1 MQSNPHLNLTLTLFL
16 HRERNSIAMKFCL
29 LRSERWRRQGVHLFK
44 SIDML
49 ADQGNGAA
57 AIAVDPPVSAFAMP
71 EIFTSML
78 DDWREKFAHTDW
90 VPDLGRDIGSLT
102 WLRGLVT
109 LTLLCGVAISCLPD
123 FGPIKGHQNAALTG
137 SRADQARSQTIAPL
151 AYGSDTGVRMAAT
164 DAVRPLAQSPE
175 RPSIELVATLGRGD
189 SLRRVL
195 QRAGVANAEA
205 RKVTDLVSN
214 AVTLDEIKPGTK
226 IDVTLGRRPAKNQP
240 RPLDQLAFRARFD
253 LNLEVLRNGDQLKL
267 NRKPIV
273 VDDTPLRIKGVVG
286 SSLYRSARA
295 AGAPAEAVQ
304 KYLQVI
310 GKKMSVSR
318 DIRST
323 DEFDI
328 ILGYRRAE
336 TGEVEVGNL
345 LYAGIE
351 RDGKAKAQMVRWSS
365 GGRVNWF
372 EASGVGQS
380 SGELVR
386 PTSGRKTSGYGMR
399 RHPILRYKRM
409 HSGLDFGGGYGAPIY
424 AVTDGKVTFAGRK
437 GGYGKFV
444 KIKHSGG
451 LASGYAH
458 MSRIAVSNGRRVRKG
473 QIIGYIGST
482 GLSTGPHLHYELYR
496 NGRTIN
502 PNSVK
507 FVQRSELGGRELRRF
522 KSELQRLKTVTP
534 GAALG
539 TLKSVSNN
547 SKKQREISRLNKAS
561 IS

>member
-1 MQSNPHLNLTLTLFL
+1 MFK
-16 HRERNSIAMKFCL
+16 NS
-29 LRSERWRRQGVHLFK
+29 
-44 SIDML
+44 DMF
-49 ADQGNGAA
+49 ASQGNGAA
-57 AIAVDPPVSAFAMP
+57 AASLQSPAVAVGNPFSEKLGETIDH
-71 EIFTSML
+71 
-78 DDWREKFAHTDW
+78 WRDELSEVEW
-90 VPDLGRDIGSLT
+90 VPDLGRDIGSIV
-102 WLRGLVT
+102 WFRGLGT
-109 LTLLCGVAISCLPD
+109 LVLLSSIAISCLPD
-123 FGPIKGHQNAALTG
+123 FGPIAGHQTAPLIG
-137 SRADQARSQTIAPL
+137 SQADQARSQMIAPL
-151 AYGSDTGVRMAAT
+151 AYGSDTGVSMAAT

-189 SLRRVL
+189 GMRRVL
-195 QRAGVANAEA
+195 RRAGVANKEA
-205 RKVTDLVSN
+205 GEVTDLIASAVS
-214 AVTLDEIKPGTK
+214 LRDIKPGTK
-226 IDVTLGRRPAKNQP
+226 IDVTLGRRPNKSQP

-253 LNLEVLRNGDQLKL
+253 LNLEVLRQNGTLKL
-267 NRKPIV
+267 NRKPIL

-295 AGAPAEAVQ
+295 AGAPADAVQ

-328 ILGYRRAE
+328 ILSYRRAE
-336 TGEVEVGNL
+336 TGEVEVGDL
-345 LYAGIE
+345 VYAGIT
-351 RDGKAKAQMVRWSS
+351 RDGKPKAQMLKWNTA
-365 GGRVNWF
+365 GRNNWF

-380 SGELVR
+380 SGQLVR
-386 PTSGRKTSGYGMR
+386 PTNGRRTSGYGMR

-424 AVTDGKVTFAGRK
+424 AVTDGTVSFAGRK
-437 GGYGKFV
+437 GGFGKFV

-496 NGRTIN
+496 NGRAIN

-507 FVQRSELGGRELRRF
+507 FVQRAELSGRELRRF
-522 KSELQRLKTVTP
+522 KTELQRLQKVEP

-539 TLKSVSNN
+539 TLKSASTNPGET
-547 SKKQREISRLNKAS
+547 REINRLNKPLNS
-561 IS
+561 

>member
-1 MQSNPHLNLTLTLFL
+1 
-16 HRERNSIAMKFCL
+16 
-29 LRSERWRRQGVHLFK
+29 
-44 SIDML
+44 ML

-57 AIAVDPPVSAFAMP
+57 AIAAGPPASTFAMP
-71 EIFTSML
+71 EIFTSIS
-78 DDWREKFAHTDW
+78 DEWQEKFAQTDW
-90 VPDLGRDIGSLT
+90 VPDLGRDIGSFT
-102 WLRGLVT
+102 WFRGLIT
-109 LTLLCGVAISCLPD
+109 LVLLCGIAISCLPD
-123 FGPIKGHQNAALTG
+123 FGPINGHQNAALTG
-137 SRADQARSQTIAPL
+137 FRADQARSQTIAPL
-151 AYGSDTGVRMAAT
+151 AYGSDTGIRMAAT

-195 QRAGVANAEA
+195 QRAGVASAEA
-205 RKVTDLVSN
+205 REVTDLVSG
-214 AVTLDEIKPGTK
+214 AVTLGEIEPGTK

-253 LNLEVLRNGDQLKL
+253 LNLEILRNSGQLEL
-267 NRKPIV
+267 NRKPIL

-295 AGAPAEAVQ
+295 GGAPTEAVQ

-336 TGEVEVGNL
+336 TGEVEVGDL

-351 RDGKAKAQMVRWSS
+351 RDGKAKAQMVKWTSN
-365 GGRVNWF
+365 GRANWF

-380 SGELVR
+380 RGELVR
-386 PTSGRKTSGYGMR
+386 PTRGRKTSSYGMR

-409 HSGLDFGGGYGAPIY
+409 HSGIDFGGGYGAPIY
-424 AVTDGKVTFAGRK
+424 AVTDGKVTYAGRK

-458 MSRIAVSNGRRVRKG
+458 MSRIAVSNGKRVRKG

-507 FVQRSELGGRELRRF
+507 FIQRAELSGKELRRF
-522 KSELQRLKTVTP
+522 KGELQRLQQVTP

-539 TLKSVSNN
+539 ALKSASTGP
-547 SKKQREISRLNKAS
+547 KKQREISRLSKES

>member
-1 MQSNPHLNLTLTLFL
+1 MNFCLSR
-16 HRERNSIAMKFCL
+16 RER
-29 LRSERWRRQGVHLFK
+29 WHRQGVHLFK

-57 AIAVDPPVSAFAMP
+57 AIAVDPRASSFAVP
-71 EIFTSML
+71 ETL
-78 DDWREKFAHTDW
+78 TGAVDNWREELTHVDW
-90 VPDLGRDIGSLT
+90 VPDLGRDIGSFT
-102 WLRGLVT
+102 WFRGLIT

-151 AYGSDTGVRMAAT
+151 AYGSDTGIRMAAT

-195 QRAGVANAEA
+195 QRAGVAQKEA
-205 RKVTDLVSN
+205 REVTDLVSS
-214 AVTLDEIKPGTK
+214 AVTLGDIKPGTK
-226 IDVTLGRRPAKNQP
+226 IDVTLGRRPGKNQP

-253 LNLEVLRNGDQLKL
+253 LNLEILRNGDTLKL
-267 NRKPIV
+267 NRKPIM
-273 VDDTPLRIKGVVG
+273 VDNTPLRIRGVVG

-328 ILGYRRAE
+328 ILDYRRAE

-351 RDGKAKAQMVRWSS
+351 RDGKAKAQMLKWTS
-365 GGRVNWF
+365 GGRSNWF

-380 SGELVR
+380 RGELVR
-386 PTSGRKTSGYGMR
+386 PTRGRRTSNYGMR

-424 AVTDGKVTFAGRK
+424 AVTDGKVSFAGRK

-458 MSRIAVSNGRRVRKG
+458 MSRIAVSNGRNVRKG

-507 FVQRSELGGRELRRF
+507 FVQRAELGGRELKRF
-522 KSELQRLKTVTP
+522 KSELQRLQKVTP

-539 TLKSVSNN
+539 TLKSASSNK
-547 SKKQREISRLNKAS
+547 KKQREINRLSKAS
-561 IS
+561 VS

>member
-1 MQSNPHLNLTLTLFL
+1 M
-16 HRERNSIAMKFCL
+16 
-29 LRSERWRRQGVHLFK
+29 FK

-57 AIAVDPPVSAFAMP
+57 AVAADPPAPIFTMPEALTSAF
-71 EIFTSML
+71 
-78 DDWREKFAHTDW
+78 DDWRDRLSDVDW

-102 WLRGLVT
+102 WLRGLAT
-109 LTLLCGVAISCLPD
+109 LVLLCGIAISFLPD
-123 FGPIKGHQNAALTG
+123 FGPINGHQSAALTG
-137 SRADQARSQTIAPL
+137 FRADQARSQTIAPL

-205 RKVTDLVSN
+205 REVTNLVSS

-226 IDVTLGRRPAKNQP
+226 IDVTLGRRSSKNQP

-253 LNLEVLRNGDQLKL
+253 LNLEILRNGDQLKL

-273 VDDTPLRIKGVVG
+273 VDNTPLRIRGTVG

-336 TGEVEVGNL
+336 TGEVEVGDL

-351 RDGKAKAQMVRWSS
+351 RDGKAKAQMLKWAS
-365 GGRVNWF
+365 GGRSNWF

-380 SGELVR
+380 RGELVR
-386 PTSGRKTSGYGMR
+386 PTRGRRTSNYGMR

-409 HSGLDFGGGYGAPIY
+409 HSGIDFGGGYGAPIY
-424 AVTDGKVTFAGRK
+424 AVTDGKVTYAGRK

-458 MSRIAVSNGRRVRKG
+458 MSRIAVSNGRSVRKG

-507 FVQRSELGGRELRRF
+507 FVQRSELSGKELKRF
-522 KSELQRLKTVTP
+522 KSELQRLKQVTP

-539 TLKSVSNN
+539 TLKSASTGP
-547 SKKQREISRLNKAS
+547 KKQREISRLTKAS

>member
-1 MQSNPHLNLTLTLFL
+1 MY
-16 HRERNSIAMKFCL
+16 
-29 LRSERWRRQGVHLFK
+29 K
-44 SIDML
+44 SIDNL
-49 ADQGNGAA
+49 DDYGTGAA
-57 AIAVDPPVSAFAMP
+57 ALAPNRPALDTDAIGQG
-71 EIFTSML
+71 FTEKL
-78 DDWREKFAHTDW
+78 HQWRDDLSEVEW

-102 WLRGLVT
+102 WFRGLAT
-109 LTLLCGVAISCLPD
+109 LSLLCGTAIWALPD
-123 FGPIKGHQNAALTG
+123 FGPIEGHQPAPLAG
-137 SRADQARSQTIAPL
+137 SQADNMHSQMIAPL
-151 AYGSDTGVRMAAT
+151 AYGGDTGVRMAAT

-175 RPSIELVATLGRGD
+175 RPSVALVATLGRGD

-195 QRAGVANAEA
+195 QRAGVASAEA
-205 RKVTDLVSN
+205 RQVTDMVAN
-214 AVTLDEIKPGTK
+214 AVPLGDIKSGTK
-226 IDVTLGRRPAKNQP
+226 IDVLLGRRPSKNQA

-253 LNLEVLRNGDQLKL
+253 LNLEVLRDGDRLKL
-267 NRKPIV
+267 NRKPIL
-273 VDDTPLRIKGVVG
+273 VDNTPLRIKGVVG

-295 AGAPAEAVQ
+295 AGAPMEAVQ

-323 DEFDI
+323 DEFDLI
-328 ILGYRRAE
+328 IEYRRAE
-336 TGEVEVGNL
+336 TGEVEVGDL
-345 LYAGIE
+345 IYAGID
-351 RDGKAKAQMVRWSS
+351 RGGKPKAQMLKWQS
-365 GGRVNWF
+365 GGRTNWF

-380 SGELVR
+380 RGELVR
-386 PTSGRKTSGYGMR
+386 PTGGRITSGYGMR
-399 RHPILRYKRM
+399 RHPILRYRRM

-424 AVTDGKVTFAGRK
+424 AVTDGTVTFAGRK

-444 KIKHSGG
+444 KIKHGGG

-458 MSRIAVSNGRRVRKG
+458 MSRIAVGNGRRVRKG

-502 PNSVK
+502 PRSVK

-522 KSELQRLKTVTP
+522 KSELQRLKRVEP

-539 TLKSVSNN
+539 TLKSA
-547 SKKQREISRLNKAS
+547 SKRTEPEREINRLNKTINS
-561 IS
+561 

>member
-1 MQSNPHLNLTLTLFL
+1 M
-16 HRERNSIAMKFCL
+16 
-29 LRSERWRRQGVHLFK
+29 HLFK

-57 AIAVDPPVSAFAMP
+57 AIAAEPAAPSFTLPFALP
-71 EIFTSML
+71 ENFNDVL
-78 DDWREKFAHTDW
+78 DRWQDRFAQTDW

-102 WLRGLVT
+102 WLRGLAT
-109 LTLLCGVAISCLPD
+109 LVLLCGIAISCLPD

-137 SRADQARSQTIAPL
+137 FRADQARSQTIAPL
-151 AYGSDTGVRMAAT
+151 AYGSDTGIRMAAT

-205 RKVTDLVSN
+205 GEVNELVAG
-214 AVTLDEIKPGTK
+214 AVSLDEIKPGTK
-226 IDVTLGRRPAKNQP
+226 IDVVLGRRPAKNQP

-253 LNLEVLRNGDQLKL
+253 LNLEVLRNGDQLEL
-267 NRKPIV
+267 NRKPIM
-273 VDDTPLRIKGVVG
+273 VDDTPLRIKGTVG

-295 AGAPAEAVQ
+295 AGAPADAVQ

-336 TGEVEVGNL
+336 TGEIEVGDL

-351 RDGKAKAQMVRWSS
+351 RDGKAKAQMLKWTS
-365 GGRVNWF
+365 GGRSNWF

-380 SGELVR
+380 SGQLVR
-386 PTSGRKTSGYGMR
+386 PTNGRRTSGYGMR

-409 HSGLDFGGGYGAPIY
+409 HSGIDFGGGYGAPIY
-424 AVTDGKVTFAGRK
+424 AVTDGRVTFAGRK

-458 MSRIAVSNGRRVRKG
+458 MSRIAVSNGRKVRKG

-507 FVQRSELGGRELRRF
+507 FVQRAELGGKELRKF
-522 KSELQRLKTVTP
+522 KSELKRLQQVEP

-539 TLKSVSNN
+539 TLKSASTGP
-547 SKKQREISRLNKAS
+547 KKQREISRLSKAS

>member
-1 MQSNPHLNLTLTLFL
+1 M
-16 HRERNSIAMKFCL
+16 
-29 LRSERWRRQGVHLFK
+29 FK
-44 SIDML
+44 SIDNI
-49 ADQGNGAA
+49 ADYGSGAA
-57 AIAVDPPVSAFAMP
+57 TIAAPSGLSAAGLK
-71 EIFTSML
+71 ETARQLGYEWRDRL
-78 DDWREKFAHTDW
+78 DATEW
-90 VPDLGRDIGSLT
+90 VPDLGRDIGSFT
-102 WLRGLVT
+102 WFRGLTT
-109 LTLLCGVAISCLPD
+109 LGLLCGFAISCLPD
-123 FGPIKGHQNAALTG
+123 FGPIEGHQTAPLMG
-137 SRADQARSQTIAPL
+137 SRADQARSQMIAPL
-151 AYGSDTGVRMAAT
+151 AYGADTGISMAAT

-195 QRAGVANAEA
+195 QRAGVASREA
-205 RKVTDLVSN
+205 RQVTDMVARTVS
-214 AVTLDEIKPGTK
+214 LGEIKPGTK
-226 IDVTLGRRPAKNQP
+226 IDVVLGRRPAKNQA

-253 LNLEVLRNGDQLKL
+253 LNLEILRDGDRLKL
-267 NRKPIV
+267 NRKPIL

-295 AGAPAEAVQ
+295 AGAPIGAVQ

-310 GKKMSVSR
+310 GKKMSISR
-318 DIRST
+318 DVRST

-328 ILGYRRAE
+328 ILSYRRAE
-336 TGEVEVGNL
+336 TGEIEVGDL
-345 LYAGIE
+345 LYAGID
-351 RDGKAKAQMVRWSS
+351 RGGKPKAQMLKWTS
-365 GGRVNWF
+365 GGRTNWF

-380 SGELVR
+380 SGKLVR
-386 PTSGRKTSGYGMR
+386 PTRGRRTSGYGMR

-409 HSGLDFGGGYGAPIY
+409 HSGIDFGGGYGAPIY
-424 AVTDGKVTFAGRK
+424 AVTDGRVTFAGRK

-522 KSELQRLKTVTP
+522 KAELRRLKRVEP

-539 TLKSVSNN
+539 TLKSASNEPEVE
-547 SKKQREISRLNKAS
+547 REINRLNKELPG
-561 IS
+561 

>member
-1 MQSNPHLNLTLTLFL
+1 
-16 HRERNSIAMKFCL
+16 
-29 LRSERWRRQGVHLFK
+29 
-44 SIDML
+44 ML

-57 AIAVDPPVSAFAMP
+57 AIAAEPAAPSFTLPFALP
-71 EIFTSML
+71 ENFNDVL
-78 DDWREKFAHTDW
+78 DRWQDRFAQTDW

-102 WLRGLVT
+102 WLRGLAT
-109 LTLLCGVAISCLPD
+109 LVLLCGIAISCLPD

-137 SRADQARSQTIAPL
+137 FRADQARSQTIAPL
-151 AYGSDTGVRMAAT
+151 AYGSDTGIRMAAT

-205 RKVTDLVSN
+205 GEVNELVAG
-214 AVTLDEIKPGTK
+214 AVSLDEIKPGTK
-226 IDVTLGRRPAKNQP
+226 IDVVLGRRPAKNQP

-253 LNLEVLRNGDQLKL
+253 LNLEVLRNGDQLEL
-267 NRKPIV
+267 NRKPIM
-273 VDDTPLRIKGVVG
+273 VDDTPLRIKGTVG

-295 AGAPAEAVQ
+295 AGAPADAVQ

-336 TGEVEVGNL
+336 TGEVEVGDL

-351 RDGKAKAQMVRWSS
+351 RDGKAKAQMLKWTS
-365 GGRVNWF
+365 GGRANWF

-380 SGELVR
+380 SGQLVR
-386 PTSGRKTSGYGMR
+386 PTNGRRTSGYGMR

-409 HSGLDFGGGYGAPIY
+409 HSGIDFGGGYGAPIY
-424 AVTDGKVTFAGRK
+424 AVTDGRVTFSGRK

-458 MSRIAVSNGRRVRKG
+458 MSRIAVSNGRKVRKG

-507 FVQRSELGGRELRRF
+507 FVQRAELGGKELRKF
-522 KSELQRLKTVTP
+522 KSELKRLQQVEP

-539 TLKSVSNN
+539 TLKSASTGP
-547 SKKQREISRLNKAS
+547 KKQREISRLSKAS

>member
-1 MQSNPHLNLTLTLFL
+1 M
-16 HRERNSIAMKFCL
+16 
-29 LRSERWRRQGVHLFK
+29 FK

-49 ADQGNGAA
+49 SDQGNGAA
-57 AIAVDPPVSAFAMP
+57 VIANSPAASTFDMPDSANN
-71 EIFTSML
+71 ML
-78 DDWREKFAHTDW
+78 ADWRDRFNEIDW
-90 VPDLGRDIGSLT
+90 VPDLGRDIGSFT
-102 WLRGLVT
+102 WFRGLAT
-109 LTLLCGVAISCLPD
+109 LALLCGTAISCLPD
-123 FGPIKGHQNAALTG
+123 FGPIQGHQAAALTG

-151 AYGSDTGVRMAAT
+151 AFGSDTGIRMAAT

-195 QRAGVANAEA
+195 QRAGVANQEA
-205 RKVTDLVSN
+205 SDVTDIVAS
-214 AVTLDEIKPGTK
+214 AVTLGDIKPGTK
-226 IDVTLGRRPAKNQP
+226 IDVLLGRRPAKNQP

-253 LNLEVLRNGDQLKL
+253 LNLEILRDGDRLKL
-267 NRKPIV
+267 NRKPIL
-273 VDDTPLRIKGVVG
+273 VDDTPLRIRGVVG

-295 AGAPAEAVQ
+295 AGAPTEAVQ

-310 GKKMSVSR
+310 GQKMSVSR

-336 TGEVEVGNL
+336 TGEIEVGDL

-351 RDGKAKAQMVRWSS
+351 RDGKSKTQMLKWTS
-365 GGRVNWF
+365 GGRTNWF

-380 SGELVR
+380 RGDLVR
-386 PTSGRKTSGYGMR
+386 PTNGRQTSSYGMR

-409 HSGLDFGGGYGAPIY
+409 HSGIDFGGGYGAPIY
-424 AVTDGKVTFAGRK
+424 AVTDGTIAYAGRK
-437 GGYGKFV
+437 GGYGNFV
-444 KIKHSGG
+444 KIQHSSG
-451 LASGYAH
+451 LASGYGH
-458 MSRIAVSNGRRVRKG
+458 MSRIAVSSGRRVRKG

-502 PNSVK
+502 PSSVK
-507 FVQRSELGGRELRRF
+507 FVERAELAGNELRRF
-522 KSELQRLKTVTP
+522 KGELQRLKQVTP

-539 TLKSVSNN
+539 VLKSAASAP
-547 SKKQREISRLNKAS
+547 KQEREINRLSKTS

>member
-1 MQSNPHLNLTLTLFL
+1 MLKLL
-16 HRERNSIAMKFCL
+16 HQ
-29 LRSERWRRQGVHLFK
+29 QGVRLFK
-44 SIDML
+44 STDNL
-49 ADQGNGAA
+49 DDYGNGTAA
-57 AIAVDPPVSAFAMP
+57 VAAPLPGIAPLSSTGNFS
-71 EIFTSML
+71 ETL
-78 DDWREKFAHTDW
+78 ENWRERLTEVDW
-90 VPDLGRDIGSLT
+90 VPDLGRDIGSLS
-102 WLRGLVT
+102 WFRGLAT
-109 LTLLCGVAISCLPD
+109 LAVLCGTAISCLPD
-123 FGPIKGHQNAALTG
+123 FGPIAGHQAAPLTG
-137 SRADQARSQTIAPL
+137 TFADQARSQTIAPL
-151 AYGSDTGVRMAAT
+151 AYGSDTGLRMAAT

-175 RPSIELVATLGRGD
+175 RPSIELKATLGRGD

-195 QRAGVANAEA
+195 QRAGVASREA
-205 RKVTDLVSN
+205 REVTNMVAN
-214 AVTLDEIKPGTK
+214 ALPLSDIKSGTN
-226 IDVTLGRRPAKNQP
+226 IDIVLGRRPAKNQA
-240 RPLDQLAFRARFD
+240 RPLDQLAFRARLD
-253 LNLEVLRNGDQLKL
+253 LNLEILRDGDQLKL
-267 NRKPIV
+267 NRKPIL

-295 AGAPAEAVQ
+295 AGAPMDAVQ

-328 ILGYRRAE
+328 ILSYRRAE

-345 LYAGIE
+345 IYAGLE
-351 RDGKAKAQMVRWSS
+351 RDGKPKAQLLKWQS
-365 GGRVNWF
+365 GGRTNWF

-380 SGELVR
+380 RGELAR
-386 PTSGRKTSGYGMR
+386 PTSGRITSGYGMR

-409 HSGLDFGGGYGAPIY
+409 HSGLDFGGGYGKPIY
-424 AVTDGKVTFAGRK
+424 AVTDGTVTYAGRK
-437 GGYGKFV
+437 GGFGKYV
-444 KIKHSGG
+444 KIKHSRG

-502 PNSVK
+502 PRSVK
-507 FVQRSELGGRELRRF
+507 FVQRSELSGRELRKF
-522 KSELQRLKTVTP
+522 KNELQRLKRVEP

-539 TLKSVSNN
+539 MLKSA
-547 SKKQREISRLNKAS
+547 SKKPEAEREINRLNKS
-561 IS
+561 INS

>member
-1 MQSNPHLNLTLTLFL
+1 
-16 HRERNSIAMKFCL
+16 
-29 LRSERWRRQGVHLFK
+29 
-44 SIDML
+44 ML

-57 AIAVDPPVSAFAMP
+57 AIAAEPIAPSFALP
-71 EIFTSML
+71 ENLTNLL
-78 DDWREKFAHTDW
+78 DQWRERFAQTDW
-90 VPDLGRDIGSLT
+90 VPDLGRDIGSFT
-102 WLRGLVT
+102 WLRGLAT
-109 LTLLCGVAISCLPD
+109 LLLLCGIAISCLPD
-123 FGPIKGHQNAALTG
+123 FGPIRGHQNAALTG
-137 SRADQARSQTIAPL
+137 FRADQARSQTIAPL
-151 AYGSDTGVRMAAT
+151 AYGSDTGIRMAAT

-205 RKVTDLVSN
+205 REVTDLV
-214 AVTLDEIKPGTK
+214 AGTVPLDEIKPGTK
-226 IDVTLGRRPAKNQP
+226 IDVVLGRRPAKNQP

-267 NRKPIV
+267 NRKPIM
-273 VDDTPLRIKGVVG
+273 VDNTPLRIKGTVG

-295 AGAPAEAVQ
+295 AGAPADAVQ

-336 TGEVEVGNL
+336 TGEVEVGDL

-351 RDGKAKAQMVRWSS
+351 RDSKAKAQMVKWSS
-365 GGRVNWF
+365 GGRINWF

-386 PTSGRKTSGYGMR
+386 PTGGRKTSGYGMR

-458 MSRIAVSNGRRVRKG
+458 MSRIAVSNGRNVRKG

-507 FVQRSELGGRELRRF
+507 FVQRSELNGRELRRF
-522 KSELQRLKTVTP
+522 KSELQRLQKVTP

-539 TLKSVSNN
+539 VLKSASNGP
-547 SKKQREISRLNKAS
+547 KKQREINRLSKAS

>member
-1 MQSNPHLNLTLTLFL
+1 
-16 HRERNSIAMKFCL
+16 
-29 LRSERWRRQGVHLFK
+29 
-44 SIDML
+44 ML

-57 AIAVDPPVSAFAMP
+57 AIAVDPRASTFAVPETLTSAV
-71 EIFTSML
+71 
-78 DDWREKFAHTDW
+78 DNWREELAQTDW
-90 VPDLGRDIGSLT
+90 VPDLGRDIGSFT
-102 WLRGLVT
+102 WFRGLVT

-123 FGPIKGHQNAALTG
+123 FGPIRGHQNAPLTG
-137 SRADQARSQTIAPL
+137 FRADQARSQTIAPL
-151 AYGSDTGVRMAAT
+151 AYGSDTGIRMAAT

-195 QRAGVANAEA
+195 QRAGVAKIEA
-205 RKVTDLVSN
+205 REVTDLVSS
-214 AVTLDEIKPGTK
+214 AVTLGDIKPGTK
-226 IDVTLGRRPAKNQP
+226 IDVTLGRRPGKNQP
-240 RPLDQLAFRARFD
+240 RPLDQMAFRARFD
-253 LNLEVLRNGDQLKL
+253 LNLEILRNGDTLKL
-267 NRKPIV
+267 NRKPIM
-273 VDDTPLRIKGVVG
+273 VDNTPLRIRGVVG

-295 AGAPAEAVQ
+295 AGAPADAVQ

-310 GKKMSVSR
+310 GQKMSVSR

-328 ILGYRRAE
+328 VLDYRRAE

-351 RDGKAKAQMVRWSS
+351 RDGKAKAQMLKWTS
-365 GGRVNWF
+365 GGRSNWF

-380 SGELVR
+380 RGELVR
-386 PTSGRKTSGYGMR
+386 PTRGRKTSNYGMR

-424 AVTDGKVTFAGRK
+424 AVTDGRVSFAGRK

-458 MSRIAVSNGRRVRKG
+458 MSRIAVSNGRKVRKG

-507 FVQRSELGGRELRRF
+507 FVQRAELGGRELKRF
-522 KSELQRLKTVTP
+522 KSELQRLQKVTP

-539 TLKSVSNN
+539 TLKSVS
-547 SKKQREISRLNKAS
+547 SDKKKQREINRLSKAS
-561 IS
+561 VS

>member
-1 MQSNPHLNLTLTLFL
+1 MVYSAFGH
-16 HRERNSIAMKFCL
+16 H
-29 LRSERWRRQGVHLFK
+29 QGVRLFK

-49 ADQGNGAA
+49 ADQGTGAA
-57 AIAVDPPVSAFAMP
+57 ALAVDGPVPDAKANSPFG
-71 EIFTSML
+71 ERL
-78 DDWREKFAHTDW
+78 EDWRERLSETEW
-90 VPDLGRDIGSLT
+90 VPDLGRDIGSFT
-102 WLRGLVT
+102 WLRGLAT
-109 LTLLCGVAISCLPD
+109 LGLLCGVAISALPD
-123 FGPIKGHQNAALTG
+123 FGPIAGHEPAPLIGTQ
-137 SRADQARSQTIAPL
+137 ADYARSQMIAPL
-151 AYGSDTGVRMAAT
+151 AYGSDTGMSMAST
-164 DAVRPLAQSPE
+164 DAVRALSESPE

-195 QRAGVANAEA
+195 QRAGVAGAEA
-205 RKVTDLVSN
+205 RQVADMVAGTVKLG
-214 AVTLDEIKPGTK
+214 EIKPGTK
-226 IDVTLGRRPAKNQP
+226 IDVTLGRRPGKNQA

-253 LNLEVLRNGDQLKL
+253 LNLEILRDGERLKL
-267 NRKPIV
+267 NRQPIL

-295 AGAPAEAVQ
+295 AGAPTEAVQ
-304 KYLQVI
+304 KFLRVI
-310 GKKMSVSR
+310 GKQMSVSR

-328 ILGYRRAE
+328 ILAYRRAE
-336 TGEVEVGNL
+336 TGEIEVGEL
-345 LYAGIE
+345 IYAGID
-351 RDGKAKAQMVRWSS
+351 RGGKPKAQMLKWNS
-365 GGRVNWF
+365 GGRTNWF

-380 SGELVR
+380 RGELVR
-386 PTSGRKTSGYGMR
+386 PTRGRTTSGYGMR

-424 AVTDGKVTFAGRK
+424 AVTDGKVTYAGRK
-437 GGYGKFV
+437 GGFGKFV
-444 KIKHSGG
+444 KLKHSGG

-502 PNSVK
+502 PRSVK
-507 FVQRSELGGRELRRF
+507 FVERSELGGRELRRF
-522 KSELQRLKTVTP
+522 KDELRRLKRVEP

-539 TLKSVSNN
+539 TLKSA
-547 SKKQREISRLNKAS
+547 SKKPQSEREINRLNKALDS
-561 IS
+561 

>member
-1 MQSNPHLNLTLTLFL
+1 
-16 HRERNSIAMKFCL
+16 
-29 LRSERWRRQGVHLFK
+29 
-44 SIDML
+44 ML

-57 AIAVDPPVSAFAMP
+57 AVAADPPASTFVVP
-71 EIFTSML
+71 EDVTGTIEE
-78 DDWREKFAHTDW
+78 WRDRFAHIDW
-90 VPDLGRDIGSLT
+90 VPDLGRDIGSFT
-102 WLRGLVT
+102 WLRGVATLV
-109 LTLLCGVAISCLPD
+109 LLCGFAISCLPE

-137 SRADQARSQTIAPL
+137 FRADQARSQTIAPL
-151 AYGSDTGVRMAAT
+151 AYGSDTGIRMAAT

-205 RKVTDLVSN
+205 SEVTDLVSG
-214 AVTLDEIKPGTK
+214 AVSLDEIKPGTK

-253 LNLEVLRNGDQLKL
+253 LNLEVLRDSDQLKL
-267 NRKPIV
+267 NRKPIM

-295 AGAPAEAVQ
+295 AGAPSEAVQ

-336 TGEVEVGNL
+336 TGEVEVGDL
-345 LYAGIE
+345 IYAGIE
-351 RDGKAKAQMVRWSS
+351 RDGKPKAQMLKWTS
-365 GGRVNWF
+365 GGRANWF

-380 SGELVR
+380 SGKLVR
-386 PTSGRKTSGYGMR
+386 PTAGRRTSGYGMR

-437 GGYGKFV
+437 GGFGKFV

-458 MSRIAVSNGRRVRKG
+458 MSRIAVSNGRNVRRG

-496 NGRTIN
+496 NGRAIN

-507 FVQRSELGGRELRRF
+507 FVQRAELRGRELRRF
-522 KSELQRLKTVTP
+522 RGELQRLKQVAP

-539 TLKSVSNN
+539 ALKSASTAP
-547 SKKQREISRLNKAS
+547 KKQREISRLAKES